1 MRNPINDSRKESE
14 INQESKKIFLTLAW
28 IEVPI
33 AGLVLSAFYPTELRR
48 QSGANR
54 EQFGVLKSRQRI

>member
-1 MRNPINDSRKESE
+1 M
-14 INQESKKIFLTLAW
+14 FFTLAW

-33 AGLVLSAFYPTELRR
+33 AGLVLPAFYPTELRS

>member
-33 AGLVLSAFYPTELRR
+33 AGLVLSPFYPTELRR
-48 QSGANR
+48 QSGTNR

>member
-1 MRNPINDSRKESE
+1 MRNSINDSRKESK
-14 INQESKKIFLTLAW
+14 INQESKKMFPTLVW

-33 AGLVLSAFYPTELRR
+33 AGLVLPAFYPTELRS

-54 EQFGVLKSRQRI
+54 EQFGVLKSRQYI